1 MVTLDQIRN
10 LEAKVQR
17 TVSYIAELKEE
28 NSLLQKN
35 LEKYRE
41 RIDELEILI
50 NDYKEDQSE
59 IERGI
64 MNALSHLDK
73 LEDDIARSPAP
84 ETEAGDDAVTVLD
97 EEVAQEIDDVEGKV
111 VFADEQDI
119 SEESSKQE
127 GELDIF

>member
-17 TVSYIAELKEE
+17 TVAYISELKEE

-50 NDYKEDQSE
+50 NGYKEDQNE
-59 IERGI
+59 IEQGI
-64 MNALSHLDK
+64 MNALSHLDR
-73 LEDDIARSPAP
+73 LEDDISGLP
-84 ETEAGDDAVTVLD
+84 EGKAGAA
-97 EEVAQEIDDVEGKV
+97 ESEPIREIDDIEGKPV
-111 VFADEQDI
+111 LSA
-119 SEESSKQE
+119 EESDDDSTEPDKKE

>member
-17 TVSYIAELKEE
+17 TVAYISELKDE

-41 RIDELEILI
+41 RIDELEVLI
-50 NDYKEDQSE
+50 NGYKEDQNE
-59 IERGI
+59 IEQGI
-64 MNALSHLDK
+64 MSALSHLDR
-73 LEDDIARSPAP
+73 LEDDITGQP
-84 ETEAGDDAVTVLD
+84 ERKAEAG
-97 EEVAQEIDDVEGKV
+97 ESEPIREIDDIEGKIIRS
-111 VFADEQDI
+111 AEEAEDTA
-119 SEESSKQE
+119 EESPDLDKKE